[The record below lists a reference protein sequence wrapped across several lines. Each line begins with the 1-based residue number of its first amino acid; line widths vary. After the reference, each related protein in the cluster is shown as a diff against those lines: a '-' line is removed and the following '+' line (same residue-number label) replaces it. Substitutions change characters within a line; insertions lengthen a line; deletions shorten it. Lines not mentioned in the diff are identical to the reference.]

1 MGGSLGDNLIEL
13 KIKPPLAWITLN
25 RPDKLNALNQAL
37 LEALNEALGEAAA
50 STEVAA
56 VAITGSGEKVFCAG
70 ADVRELSGV
79 PPEQVMETNLR
90 GHAVFDAIEA
100 LRKPVLAAING
111 DALGGGLELALA
123 CDVRVAVE
131 NARLGLP
138 EVSLGVIPGW
148 GGTYRLPAMVGTGR
162 AREMI
167 LTGRMVESAEAL
179 DMGLV
184 SHVVPASELREV
196 TLEIARNLSKKSQEA
211 LALAK
216 GALKAA
222 APPSEILSRI
232 ESGSVASL
240 VSTNE
245 FRRRLEELFGNR

>member
-1 MGGSLGDNLIEL
+1 MPDNLIEL
-13 KIKPPLAWITLN
+13 KIEPPLAWITLN

-37 LEALNEALGEAAA
+37 LKALDKALEEAAQSSDIA
-50 STEVAA
+50 V
-56 VAITGSGEKVFCAG
+56 VAITGSGEKAFCAG
-70 ADVRELSGV
+70 ADVRELSDT
-79 PPEQVMETNLR
+79 PSEQVMETNLR
-90 GHAVFDAIEA
+90 GHAVFDAIEG
-100 LRKPVLAAING
+100 LHKPVLAAING

-123 CDVRVAVE
+123 CDIRLVAE

-138 EVSLGVIPGW
+138 EVGLGVIPGW
-148 GGTYRLPAMVGTGR
+148 GGTYRLPATVGAGR

-167 LTGRMVESAEAL
+167 MTGRMVESAEAL

-184 SHVVPASELREV
+184 SRVVTAGELREA
-196 TLEIARNLSKKSQEA
+196 TLEVARNLATKSQAA

-222 APPSEILSRI
+222 APRSEVLSRV

-245 FRRRLEELFGNR
+245 FRRRRDELFGVRQ

>member
-1 MGGSLGDNLIEL
+1 MAGNLVESEIE
-13 KIKPPLAWITLN
+13 PPLAWITLN
-25 RPDKLNALNQAL
+25 RPEKLNALSQAL
-37 LEALNEALGEAAA
+37 LEALHEALGEAAA
-50 STEVAA
+50 SSEVAA
-56 VAITGSGEKVFCAG
+56 VAITGSGERAFCAG
-70 ADVRELSGV
+70 ADVRELSGI

-90 GHAVFDAIEA
+90 GHAVFEAIEA
-100 LRKPVLAAING
+100 LHKPVIAAING

-123 CDVRVAVE
+123 CDIRVATE

-148 GGTYRLPAMVGTGR
+148 GGTYRLPAAVGTGR

-167 LTGRMVESAEAL
+167 LTGRLVGSDEAL
-179 DMGLV
+179 GMGLV
-184 SHVVPASELREV
+184 SQVVTAGELREAIK
-196 TLEIARNLSKKSQEA
+196 EMAEKLSTKSQEA

-222 APPSEILSRI
+222 GPQSQTLSRV

-240 VSTNE
+240 VSTDE
-245 FRRRLEELFGNR
+245 FRRRLGEMFGGR

>member
-1 MGGSLGDNLIEL
+1 MTGNLIEI
-13 KIKPPLAWITLN
+13 KIEPPLAWITLN
-25 RPDKLNALNQAL
+25 RSDKLNALNQAL
-37 LEALNEALGEAAA
+37 LQALNEALDKAVA
-50 STEVAA
+50 SSEVAV
-56 VAITGSGEKVFCAG
+56 VAITGSGEKAFCAG
-70 ADVRELSGV
+70 ADVRELSEV

-90 GHAVFDAIEA
+90 GHAVFDAIEG
-100 LRKPVLAAING
+100 LNKPVLAVING

-123 CDVRVAVE
+123 CDIRLAVE

-138 EVSLGVIPGW
+138 EVGLGVIPGW
-148 GGTYRLPAMVGTGR
+148 GGTYRLPAVVGTGR

-167 LTGRMVESAEAL
+167 LTGRKVESAEAL

-184 SHVVPASELREV
+184 SQVVMAGDLQEAMHEV
-196 TLEIARNLSKKSQEA
+196 ARDLSAKSQEA

-222 APPSEILSRI
+222 APRSEVLSQI

-245 FRRRLEELFGNR
+245 FRRRFETLFGRR